1 VRIVF
6 LGLSITSSWG
16 NGHATNYR
24 ALVRA
29 LSARG
34 HDVLFL
40 ERDVPWYAARRDLP
54 APPWGRTDLYRSL
67 DELRARFAAEVG
79 EAELVVLGSYVPEG
93 ASVGE
98 WVLDVTAGVVAFWDM
113 DTPVTVE
120 KLEAG
125 EDEYLS
131 RALVPR
137 FGLYL
142 SFTGGPLLLRI
153 ESEFGARCA
162 RPFHCM
168 ADPDAHRLLEDEE
181 RWLVGYLGTYSADR
195 QVALDS
201 LLIEPARR
209 LAAARFVVAG
219 SQYPELGWP
228 ANIERVEHLPPSEH
242 ARFYARQRF
251 TLNVTRAAM
260 VRAGWSPSVR
270 LFEAAACGVPVI
282 SDSWQGLDDFFRP
295 GAEILVAES
304 ADDVVGAV
312 QALSP
317 EEARSIGAAARRR
330 VLAEHTPAR
339 RAEELESLV
348 SAALAVAT

>member
-1 VRIVF
+1 MRIIF

-29 LSARG
+29 LTERG

-54 APPWGRTDLYRSL
+54 APPWGRTELYRSL
-67 DELRARFAAEVG
+67 DELRARFATDVG
-79 EAELVVLGSYVPEG
+79 EAELVVVGSFVPEG
-93 ASVGE
+93 AAVGE
-98 WVLDVTAGVVAFWDM
+98 WALDVAAGVVAFWDI

-125 EDEYLS
+125 DDEYLS

-137 FGLYL
+137 YGLYL
-142 SFTGGPLLLRI
+142 SFTGGPLLLRL

-162 RPFHCM
+162 RPFYCM
-168 ADPDAHRLLEDEE
+168 ADADAYRPLEDEE

-195 QVALDS
+195 QRALDS

-209 LAAARFVVAG
+209 LPSARFVVAG
-219 SQYPELGWP
+219 PEYPELSWP
-228 ANIERVEHLPPSEH
+228 ANLERVEHLAPGRH

-282 SDSWQGLDDFFRP
+282 SDSWEGLDHFFRP
-295 GAEILVAES
+295 GVEILVAES
-304 ADDVVGAV
+304 ADDVVNAV
-312 QALSP
+312 QALP
-317 EEARSIGAAARRR
+317 AENARMIGAAARRR

-339 RAEELESLV
+339 RAEELESHV
-348 SAALAVAT
+348 RAAAPVAT